1 MDCSH
6 FAEILADLQEET
18 LSPGEQSA
26 ARAHL
31 AECSVCRRLLEIA
44 GGAIDILPQDGHDAL
59 ARSILDRTSGPA
71 CVRVESS
78 LWDFIEG
85 ELSSEDSHLLSLHLE
100 NCPECR
106 SLAEDL
112 VMMQQELPAMV
123 GIDPGESFT
132 QKVVSSTRRLRP
144 YKPTLKDG
152 FRAWWDRM
160 VQRPRFS
167 LEVAYVGAL
176 VLFLIFS
183 IPFLSYQSI
192 SFDRISS
199 ATVQPSAKFIASTWT
214 GVTTYVSDQLSEF
227 ASAVVAKKQDAS
239 GAFAGLA
246 KGCEIKSVSV
256 LDRSVEGIKKW
267 QKDQSIGWL
276 IVWRNVSSWLPL
288 AKI

>member
-6 FAEILADLQEET
+6 FAEILADLQEGT
-18 LSPGEQSA
+18 LSPDDRSA

-31 AECSVCRRLLEIA
+31 AECSVCRGLLEIA
-44 GGAIDILPQDGHDAL
+44 GGDIDIIPQGGHDAL
-59 ARSILDRTSGPA
+59 ARSILDRTSGSVCA
-71 CVRVESS
+71 RVESF

-85 ELSSEDSHLLSLHLE
+85 ELSIEDAHLLSLHLE

-112 VMMQQELPAMV
+112 VMIQQELPAMAE
-123 GIDPGESFT
+123 IDPGESFT
-132 QKVVSSTRRLRP
+132 RQVVSSTRRLRP
-144 YKPTLKDG
+144 YRPTLRDG

-167 LEVAYVGAL
+167 LEAAYVGAL

-183 IPFLSYQSI
+183 IPFLSFQSI

-199 ATVQPSAKFIASTWT
+199 ATVQPSATFIASTWT
-214 GVTTYVSDQLSEF
+214 GMTTYVSDQLGEF
-227 ASAVVAKKQDAS
+227 ASAVVARKQDAS
-239 GAFAGLA
+239 GAFARLA
-246 KGCEIKSVSV
+246 NGCKIKSVSI
-256 LDRSVEGIKKW
+256 LDRSVEGIRKW

>member
-6 FAEILADLQEET
+6 FAEILADLQEGT
-18 LSPGEQSA
+18 LSPREQSA

-31 AECSVCRRLLEIA
+31 AECSACRRFQEIA
-44 GGAIDILPQDGHDAL
+44 GGDIDILPQDGHDAL
-59 ARSILDRTSGPA
+59 ARSILDRTSGSVCA
-71 CVRVESS
+71 RVEPS

-85 ELSSEDSHLLSLHLE
+85 ELSTEDSHLLSLHLE
-100 NCPECR
+100 NCHECR

-112 VMMQQELPAMV
+112 VMIQPELPAMAE
-123 GIDPGESFT
+123 IDPGESFT
-132 QKVVSSTRRLRP
+132 QQVVSSTRRLRP
-144 YKPTLKDG
+144 YRPALSAG

-167 LEVAYVGAL
+167 LEAAYVGAL
-176 VLFLIFS
+176 ALFLIFS
-183 IPFLSYQSI
+183 IPFLSLPSI

-199 ATVQPSAKFIASTWT
+199 AAVQPSAAFITSTWT
-214 GVTTYVSDQLSEF
+214 GMTTWASDQLGEF

-239 GAFAGLA
+239 GAFSKLA
-246 KGCEIKSVSV
+246 KGCEIKSAAI
-256 LDRSVEGIKKW
+256 LDRSVEGFKKW
-267 QKDQSIGWL
+267 QKDQSTGWF